1 MYTQRYLG
9 ATTRRQPGRGAAPR
23 SRGARPRADGKTTSG
38 GGVIRPA
45 QLPFGICSS
54 QSRLSAVWRV
64 WAPASPSQGSQG
76 EHPHLHQMRRA
87 PYAMGSAGAHAAAAF
102 FSASNFLTS
111 FSTESISRSTV
122 LISAFLF
129 ALASSRPET
138 SSPGAA
144 FGKRS

>member
-1 MYTQRYLG
+1 MYTQRDLG
-9 ATTRRQPGRGAAPR
+9 ATTRRQPGRGAAAVPR
-23 SRGARPRADGKTTSG
+23 GETESGREDHIG
-38 GGVIRPA
+38 GGGIRAA
-45 QLPFGICSS
+45 QLPFGPCSS

-87 PYAMGSAGAHAAAAF
+87 PYAMGSAGADAAAAF